1 MKSSKIFGLYE
12 KFHKAK
18 VTAEIIW
25 DLTEDILDEDIKLT
39 RIEKIR
45 YLKAQKQQTS

>member
-1 MKSSKIFGLYE
+1 MKSSKIFDLYE